1 MLFVLLEVPPKW
13 SPHWYY
19 CPFPILHIAARMI
32 FLKYKYN
39 ITSLFLLKSVCVCA
53 QLLSDVQ
60 LFMNPWTVACQ
71 APLFM
76 EFSRREY
83 WSMLPFPTPGGFPDP
98 RIDPTPLVSP
108 ALADGFFTA
117 APPGKPL
124 HTYEGMC
131 EDIHTYINFTRDDST
146 HWHDQMFNI
155 EIRLIIFFAAKDGEA
170 LYSQQKQ
177 DQELTVAQ
185 TWTSDLNCRK

>member
-1 MLFVLLEVPPKW
+1 MCLCCWKCLLNGRPTDIIA
-13 SPHWYY
+13 
-19 CPFPILHIAARMI
+19 PFLSSTLQPEWFSWNTNTISHPYSVWNLC
-32 FLKYKYN
+32 
-39 ITSLFLLKSVCVCA
+39 VCVCA

-60 LFMNPWTVACQ
+60 LFMNRWTVACQ

-98 RIDPTPLVSP
+98 GIDPTPLVSP

-124 HTYEGMC
+124 HTYEGIC

-146 HWHDQMFNI
+146 HWHHQMFNN

-185 TWTSDLNCRK
+185 NMNFRLKL

>member
-1 MLFVLLEVPPKW
+1 MVDPLILLPLSYPPHC
-13 SPHWYY
+13 SQNDFLEIQIQYHI
-19 CPFPILHIAARMI
+19 PIPSEIC
-32 FLKYKYN
+32 
-39 ITSLFLLKSVCVCA
+39 VCVCA

-60 LFMNPWTVACQ
+60 LFMNRWTVACQ

-98 RIDPTPLVSP
+98 GIEPTPLVSP

-124 HTYEGMC
+124 HTYEGIC
-131 EDIHTYINFTRDDST
+131 EDIHAYINFTRDDST
-146 HWHDQMFNI
+146 HWHHQMFNN
-155 EIRLIIFFAAKDGEA
+155 EIRLIIFFAATDGEA

-177 DQELTVAQ
+177 DQELTVSQ
-185 TWTSDLNCRK
+185 NMNFRLKL